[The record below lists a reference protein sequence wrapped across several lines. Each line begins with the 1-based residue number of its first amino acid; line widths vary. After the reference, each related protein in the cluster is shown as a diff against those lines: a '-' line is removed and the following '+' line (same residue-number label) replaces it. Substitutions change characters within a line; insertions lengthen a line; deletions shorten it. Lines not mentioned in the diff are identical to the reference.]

1 MTRANTQGN
10 ELARR
15 RAAARKTA
23 WALAAVAL
31 VIFAAFVISGITGR

>member
-1 MTRANTQGN
+1 MAGN

-23 WALAAVAL
+23 WKLAVVAL
-31 VIFAAFVISGITGR
+31 VIFGMFILSGVLGR